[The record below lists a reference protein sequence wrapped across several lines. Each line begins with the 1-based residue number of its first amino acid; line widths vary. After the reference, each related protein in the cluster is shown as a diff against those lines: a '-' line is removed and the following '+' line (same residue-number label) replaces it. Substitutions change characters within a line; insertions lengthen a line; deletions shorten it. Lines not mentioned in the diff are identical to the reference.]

1 MKKVRKDLLLCHWTG
16 RILGRIDTGL
26 SHVGGYMNKREFW
39 AASQEI
45 FRIKLDLK
53 DSAWAI
59 GESTSRRISKLLDD
73 PHQALKKAHD
83 MIRDGKQGLVGR
95 GRLRPA
101 EQALARAMKRASDK
115 CH

>member
-1 MKKVRKDLLLCHWTG
+1 MKKIRKDLLLCHWTG
-16 RILGRIDTGL
+16 RILGRIDEGL
-26 SHVGGYMNKREFW
+26 THVGGYMNKREFW

-53 DSAWAI
+53 DSVWAI

-73 PHQALKKAHD
+73 PHQALKNADAKVSA
-83 MIRDGKQGLVGR
+83 GKLGQVGR

-101 EQALARAMKRASDK
+101 EQALARAMKRASGK
-115 CH
+115 CE